1 MAERIILICILT
13 LVLGC
18 SSPTVSPAVYNDSLI
33 SEQIKVLKL
42 ADELQVSMDMM
53 VPQDMIVFH
62 KKLLNQLAKSSEK
75 VKSTEAYQEDLALRN
90 AIAHFLEVYKRLAEK
105 EYRDAIELASKPD
118 SVFSQNDQ
126 ARLDLLYKQIDR
138 LSEDAINGCK
148 KAQEDFA
155 RKNSMKLIKDSLPS

>member
-53 VPQDMIVFH
+53 VNTDMAALH
-62 KKLLNQLAKSSEK
+62 TKLLKQLAESSEK
-75 VKSTEAYQEDLALRN
+75 VKSTDAFKEDAALKN

-126 ARLDLLYKQIDR
+126 ARLDLLYRQIDR
-138 LSEDAINGCK
+138 LSDEAIKSCK

-155 RKNSMKLIKDSLPS
+155 KKNSMKLIKDSLPG